1 MGYETAVQ
9 TVIFQ
14 RLKNDTTLQA
24 MITDVYDSI
33 PETATLPYV
42 TVGEDV
48 ITEADTADTLGV
60 LASITVHVWT
70 DTGGGKRGRSQAK
83 QIQGAI
89 YNALHRANLTAE
101 GYRIFASDFV
111 NSQSFKDA
119 DGLSWHGVQTFN
131 LLIDKR

>member
-9 TVIFQ
+9 TAVFQ
-14 RLKNDTTLQA
+14 RLNNHTALQD
-24 MITDVYDSI
+24 MVTNVYDSV

-42 TVGEDV
+42 TIGEDV

-60 LASITVHVWT
+60 EASITVHVWT
-70 DTGGGKRGRSQAK
+70 DTASGTRGRKQAK
-83 QIQGAI
+83 TIQGVI
-89 YNALHRANLTAE
+89 YEALHRAELTAE
-101 GYRIFASDFV
+101 GYSIFAADFV
-111 NSQSFKDA
+111 NSQSFKDV